1 MNAIWQYI
9 SSVEAEVIRMGNPL
23 QCNSQ
28 QVTSPFTNVLWVLT
42 NPTNMLLN
50 LQGDILA
57 AG

>member
-9 SSVEAEVIRMGNPL
+9 SSVEAEVIRMSTP

-28 QVTSPFTNVLWVLT
+28 QVASAFTNVLWVLT
-42 NPTNMLLN
+42 TPTNTLLN
-50 LQGDILA
+50 LQGDVLA

>member
-1 MNAIWQYI
+1 MNAIWQYM
-9 SSVEAEVIRMGNPL
+9 SSVEAEVSTP

-42 NPTNMLLN
+42 TPTNTLLN